1 VITFENGSMLQV
13 HNGDT
18 SSGDCGIQAP
28 EKPEIP
34 STSRSSKKSSTT
46 RQWSFSH
53 LYHWLFANFIEPLVK
68 SRNPPRYDAVS
79 VSIGLAI
86 GFVIPVGGQLLILAF
101 FRFLFSFN
109 YIVAAGFT
117 LVSNP
122 FNMIPLYYGY
132 YCLGSYV
139 LGRSINL
146 HFERFE
152 KLMTPVM
159 DKSYFWE
166 AFVAFAEL
174 GSDIL
179 LRWFVAAVLL
189 ATVFGFLGYI
199 ITLNIQKR
207 RCKAAA
213 ARLGMRYEEFLAR
226 LQEKARSSVKTEES
240 PAQFNDKTP
249 R

>member
-1 VITFENGSMLQV
+1 MLQGYE
-13 HNGDT
+13 GDIP
-18 SSGDCGIQAP
+18 SGGPGFQAP
-28 EKPEIP
+28 EKPQMR
-34 STSRSSKKSSTT
+34 SKSRSSKKSSTT
-46 RQWSFSH
+46 RQWSLSH
-53 LYHWLFANFIEPLVK
+53 LRKRLFNSFLEPLVK
-68 SRNPPRYDAVS
+68 SRNPPRYDAAS
-79 VSIGLAI
+79 VAIGLII

-101 FRFLFSFN
+101 LRLIFSFN
-109 YIVAAGFT
+109 YLVAAGFT

-132 YCLGSYV
+132 YCLGSYA

-166 AFVAFAEL
+166 ALVAFAEL

-179 LRWFVAAVLL
+179 LRWAVAAVLL
-189 ATVFGFLGYI
+189 ATVFGFLGYF
-199 ITLNIQKR
+199 ITLNIQER
-207 RCKAAA
+207 RCKEAA

-226 LQEKARSSVKTEES
+226 LQEKARSSGKTEES
-240 PAQFNDKTP
+240 AAQFKDKTA

>member
-1 VITFENGSMLQV
+1 MLQGYK
-13 HNGDT
+13 GDIP
-18 SSGDCGIQAP
+18 SGGPGFQAP

-34 STSRSSKKSSTT
+34 STSRSSNESSKT
-46 RQWSFSH
+46 REGSLSH
-53 LYHWLFANFIEPLVK
+53 LRKWLFNNFLEPLVK
-68 SRNPPRYDAVS
+68 SRNPPRYDAAS
-79 VSIGLAI
+79 VAIGLII

-101 FRFLFSFN
+101 LRFFLSFN
-109 YIVAAGFT
+109 YLVAAGFT

-122 FNMIPLYYGY
+122 FNMIPLYYCY

-166 AFVAFAEL
+166 ALVAFAEL

-240 PAQFNDKTP
+240 AAQFNDKTA

>member
-1 VITFENGSMLQV
+1 MLQV

-18 SSGDCGIQAP
+18 SSGDCGLQVP

-34 STSRSSKKSSTT
+34 SKSGSSNESSKT
-46 RQWSFSH
+46 RVGSLSH
-53 LYHWLFANFIEPLVK
+53 LRKWLFNNFLEPLVK
-68 SRNPPRYDAVS
+68 SRNPPRYDAAS
-79 VSIGLAI
+79 VAIGLII

-101 FRFLFSFN
+101 LRFLFSFN
-109 YIVAAGFT
+109 YLVAAGFT

-139 LGRSINL
+139 LCRSINL

-166 AFVAFAEL
+166 ALVAFAEL
-174 GSDIL
+174 GSDLL

-189 ATVFGFLGYI
+189 ATVFGFLGYF

-213 ARLGMRYEEFLAR
+213 ARLGMRYEEFLIR
-226 LQEKARSSVKTEES
+226 LQEKAGSFERVEDSVT
-240 PAQFNDKTP
+240 QFGDKPTL
-249 R
+249 